1 MTVTGRAPMRTK
13 DVAFLAVVLAAL
25 LAPVGARGQQPVR
38 GTEREP
44 SAATTVEASDPVL
57 GEALLRLAVQRNVVQ
72 LVDAAHRYYQ
82 LGIRDRA
89 IELYS
94 EAIERDSRVASAY
107 DGRARVLRDWGLHEQ
122 ALGDAH
128 RATYFAPG
136 SAEAWN
142 TVGTIFQALNR
153 IPEARAAFI
162 KATLSGPAPFAWS
175 NLCYLSFVG
184 GQVAE
189 ASVECGMAIEQ
200 DPDHRY
206 ARNNLAL
213 IHAALGDLNK
223 ASELFQAA
231 GGEAARHY
239 NIGIVLLAMRNYSA
253 AARAFEAASRV
264 EPTMTRAHSRARDAR
279 RRARMETSK

>member
-1 MTVTGRAPMRTK
+1 MRVVTHALCA
-13 DVAFLAVVLAAL
+13 VALAVVPIASRAQEAA
-25 LAPVGARGQQPVR
+25 VQPR
-38 GTEREP
+38 QP
-44 SAATTVEASDPVL
+44 PAASTVEASDPVL
-57 GEALLRLAVQRNVVQ
+57 GEALLRLAVDRDTGA
-72 LVDAAHRYYQ
+72 LLGAAQRYYQ

-94 EAIERDSRVASAY
+94 EAIDRNPRSASAY

-128 RATYFAPG
+128 RATYFAPS

-153 IPEARAAFI
+153 MSEARASFV
-162 KATLSGPAPFAWS
+162 KATLAGSAPFAWS

-184 GQVAE
+184 GQLAQ
-189 ASVECGMAIEQ
+189 ASVECGRAIDQ
-200 DPDHRY
+200 DADHRY

-213 IHAALGDLNK
+213 IRAAQGDLQT
-223 ASELFQAA
+223 AAELFLAA

-239 NIGIVLLAMRNYSA
+239 NMGIVLLALKNYGA

-264 EPTMTRAHSRARDAR
+264 DPAMANAHSRARDAR